1 MNDINY
7 IFKISVVGDGRVG
20 KTSLIKKFTQSSF
33 EKEYIKTIGA
43 QLSVYV
49 EEIDGDRIK
58 LLFWDIAGQDSFHFL
73 RPSFFNN
80 SKAAIIVYSLEENK
94 LGKES
99 FNNISTWCEEIM
111 KYCGNIPI
119 VLFANKVDLVDDSN
133 LDLSDIQTIIN
144 KNDFL
149 GHFVTSAKTGKGVI
163 KAFSAIIENLFYK
176 FRSLPAELSEIE

>member
-7 IFKISVVGDGRVG
+7 IFKVAVVGDGRVG
-20 KTSLIKKFTQSSF
+20 KTSLIKMFTQSSF
-33 EKEYIKTIGA
+33 KKEYIKTIGA
-43 QLSVYV
+43 QLSAYIK
-49 EEIDGDRIK
+49 EIDENKIK

-80 SKAAIIVYSLEENK
+80 SKAAIIVFSLEENK

-99 FNNISTWCEEIM
+99 FNHISIWHEEIM

-119 VLFANKVDLVDDSN
+119 VVFANKVDLVDESN
-133 LDLSDIQTIIN
+133 LNYSDIQAIIN

-149 GHFVTSAKTGKGVI
+149 GYYITSAKTGKGVNE
-163 KAFSAIIENLFYK
+163 AFSAITENLFYK
-176 FRSLPAELSEIE
+176 FRSLPAEL

>member
-1 MNDINY
+1 MNEINY
-7 IFKISVVGDGRVG
+7 IFKVSVVGDGRVG

-43 QLSVYV
+43 QLSVYL
-49 EEIDGDRIK
+49 EEIDGEKIK
-58 LLFWDIAGQDSFHFL
+58 LLFWDIAGQNSFNFL

-99 FNNISTWCEEIM
+99 FNNISTWHEEII

-119 VLFANKVDLVDDSN
+119 ILFANKVDLVEESN
-133 LDLSDIQTIIN
+133 LNFSNIQTLTN

-149 GHFVTSAKTGKGVI
+149 EYYITSAKTGKGVI
-163 KAFSAIIENLFYK
+163 KAFSAIIENLYYK
-176 FRSLPAELSEIE
+176 FRSLSAEL